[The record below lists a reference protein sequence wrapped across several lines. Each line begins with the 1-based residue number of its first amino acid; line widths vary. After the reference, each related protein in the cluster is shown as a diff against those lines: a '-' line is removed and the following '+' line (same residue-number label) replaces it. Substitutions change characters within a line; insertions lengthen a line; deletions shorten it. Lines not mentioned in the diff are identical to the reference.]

1 VSRIANK
8 VFGQIQYATLM
19 YADMY
24 ADMYAGAYAVKEVNG
39 ID

>member
-1 VSRIANK
+1 MSRIANK

-24 ADMYAGAYAVKEVNG
+24 AGAYAVKEVNG